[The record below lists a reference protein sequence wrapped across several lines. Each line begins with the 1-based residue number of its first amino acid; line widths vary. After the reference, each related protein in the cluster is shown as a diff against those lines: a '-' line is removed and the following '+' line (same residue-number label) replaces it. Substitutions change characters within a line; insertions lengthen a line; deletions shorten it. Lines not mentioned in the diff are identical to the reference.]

1 VRVRPR
7 LLVRPHTTAGFTQEV
22 LDRRAGEH
30 RGKRPSRCP
39 QLSHESHDGC
49 AMATAIV
56 PDHHCDGES
65 VCRTP
70 PYATPTPIEP
80 AAPRGCRRTVGAVR
94 YNPAAHA
101 QPVYLRTHGSVTGC
115 EGAERHRR
123 LLSVRQLRTTVVRR
137 QGAARGT
144 PRAAAHPCSR
154 QNPVQE
160 SESVK
165 GGGGLTSALP
175 TDDVRARPACSSRLG
190 ITTPARRGPKAG
202 WAGDRAP
209 IRGGR

>member
-1 VRVRPR
+1 
-7 LLVRPHTTAGFTQEV
+7 
-22 LDRRAGEH
+22 
-30 RGKRPSRCP
+30 
-39 QLSHESHDGC
+39 
-49 AMATAIV
+49 MATAIV

-115 EGAERHRR
+115 EGAERHSR

-144 PRAAAHPCSR
+144 PRAAAHHCSR

-165 GGGGLTSALP
+165 GGGGLTSAYRP
-175 TDDVRARPACSSRLG
+175 TMSERARHAALVSESRHRREGGPRRSGPA
-190 ITTPARRGPKAG
+190 TAP
-202 WAGDRAP
+202 P